1 MDAIFVLFPAF
12 RCCHEAALKLRPY
25 GAIQICLLLLLCDYE
40 YQSMHG
46 CRVASTRGCTVAYPL
61 ENVSRK
67 ANAGVELYN
76 CIGFY
81 LGVSALCLVRPC
93 ACQ

>member
-1 MDAIFVLFPAF
+1 
-12 RCCHEAALKLRPY
+12 
-25 GAIQICLLLLLCDYE
+25 
-40 YQSMHG
+40 MHG
-46 CRVASTRGCTVAYPL
+46 CRVASTRRCTVAYPL